1 MTFYTW
7 FQLSIV
13 CLLGAMSPGPSVVLI
28 ISNTISKN
36 RINGIITSIGH
47 GLGVTLYALFAI
59 LGLEFLIKTYYNVF
73 IGFQILG
80 SIFLILIGLNFLLNK
95 KVNNID
101 EEVND
106 KIMLSNSFLQGFMIA
121 FLNPKILVFFAAL
134 FSQFINVN
142 ANISER
148 ILLVLTPGIIDT
160 IWYIF
165 ISISV
170 TSFKIKNFIFDKK
183 NILEKLMGLLLIL
196 VALTILLRMF

>member
-1 MTFYTW
+1 
-7 FQLSIV
+7 
-13 CLLGAMSPGPSVVLI
+13 
-28 ISNTISKN
+28 
-36 RINGIITSIGH
+36 
-47 GLGVTLYALFAI
+47 
-59 LGLEFLIKTYYNVF
+59 
-73 IGFQILG
+73 
-80 SIFLILIGLNFLLNK
+80 
-95 KVNNID
+95 
-101 EEVND
+101 
-106 KIMLSNSFLQGFMIA
+106 MIA